1 MCHVCVGVRRA
12 YRTSWAEMG
21 GACFA
26 DEKPDADGG
35 SLGTRARRWV
45 GSGLARVWNNYSIPR
60 VEISLSQGIYIDTHT
75 MRLKCKHLLYQMHG
89 PSTGHAYMLVHPHA
103 CKIRWNEPTTPQPR
117 HPPGSTHAENLL
129 LIRIGKMQYLLN
141 RSSDFR
147 SICIRS
153 FEKTC
158 LTK

>member
-60 VEISLSQGIYIDTHT
+60 VEYIYIERHT
-75 MRLKCKHLLYQMHG
+75 R
-89 PSTGHAYMLVHPHA
+89 
-103 CKIRWNEPTTPQPR
+103 
-117 HPPGSTHAENLL
+117 
-129 LIRIGKMQYLLN
+129 
-141 RSSDFR
+141 
-147 SICIRS
+147 
-153 FEKTC
+153 
-158 LTK
+158 